1 MNGSCAQCKL
11 YLKGICRDPQGASPK
26 FCSTKLYPNALE
38 KADKAYD
45 DPATLKF
52 AAEAARQESVCY
64 APCAENPGTNM
75 PVKPRILE
83 IVEFCKRMGYQKVG
97 LAFCAGLHQE
107 ADLTAQILESH
118 GLTVVSAIC
127 KVGGVDKSRI
137 GVEPEDKICRCDAH
151 ETMCNP
157 IGQAEIMN
165 AAGTQFNILLGLCVG
180 HDSLFIKHSDAMCTV
195 FAVKDRLLGHNPLAA
210 LYGSFYYKYLIQ
222 K

>member
-1 MNGSCAQCKL
+1 MDGTCARCKL
-11 YLKGICRDPQGASPK
+11 QNGICRTPGGPAPT
-26 FCSTKLYPNALE
+26 FCSTQLYQEALA

-45 DPATLKF
+45 DPATLEF
-52 AAEAARQESVCY
+52 AAQAARQESACY
-64 APCAENPGTNM
+64 TPCPDNPGTNM

-83 IVEFCKRMGYQKVG
+83 IIEFCKRMGYQKVG
-97 LAFCAGLHQE
+97 LAFCAGLPQE
-107 ADLTAQILESH
+107 AAMTAEILESH
-118 GLTVVSAIC
+118 GLTVVSAVC

-137 GVEPEDKICRCDAH
+137 GVEAENKICRSDAH
-151 ETMCNP
+151 ESMCNP